1 MARLTP
7 VSQRQFVDRLR
18 ELGFEGPYAGGR
30 HPQMGRGEIGSFGD
44 IGSSGNLSDIIHQV
58 QPDEI
63 YHLAAQSHVRVSST
77 WPMRA
82 KHRSLA

>member
-1 MARLTP
+1 
-7 VSQRQFVDRLR
+7 
-18 ELGFEGPYAGGR
+18 
-30 HPQMGRGEIGSFGD
+30 MGRGEIGSFGD